1 MHELEQALIA
11 RWDRET
17 LLVYADALQA
27 ADDPRGELIVLDL
40 EAEERGVTPE
50 LALRRRKAL
59 YEWLGGATIRGRPVH
74 EASFHYGFA
83 TDFFATGDR
92 TSHATDYLDAL
103 FASPAGPYVRG
114 LTIAVGVPSELGAAF
129 AVVASA
135 PRPWLERLELR
146 VVTPGPWVTDEQVAA
161 LIARTPR
168 LHTLAVFG
176 AHAVGAFRHP
186 AVRKLVTDTPRLAI
200 AETIPGLDELDL
212 GVDEDDREDNES
224 GYDAAIPAAVGG
236 IAGLRHL
243 DLSRNEPHYPP
254 SSVPGAPP
262 NVDIYPLLRW
272 LPTGRLR
279 TLRLPSLRAPHQV
292 ALLGE
297 VVERAPNL
305 EVTIARTYEMHQ
317 AVLANVAHPRLHL
330 PTPFQWMPGD
340 TLSSREA
347 LTITV
352 PTEEHGDDVSLTS
365 LIDRLEAQWTELPP
379 NARTAWLEFWD
390 FLAELPWEDEAGHDV
405 MKMFPAAT
413 LLTAVEPLDDFIPYS
428 GTGGHWAQ
436 LAEKLRSAELP
447 AGTMVSVRRYW
458 GW

>member
-1 MHELEQALIA
+1 VHELEQALIA

-17 LLVYADALQA
+17 LLVYADALQGTG
-27 ADDPRGELIVLDL
+27 DPRGELIVLDL

-114 LTIAVGVPSELGAAF
+114 VTISVGKPADLAEAF
-129 AVVASA
+129 AVLASE
-135 PRPWLERLELR
+135 PRPWLERLEFR
-146 VVTPGPWVTDEQVAA
+146 VVEPGPWVTDAQIAA
-161 LIARTPR
+161 LINRTPR
-168 LHTLAVFG
+168 LHTIAVFG
-176 AHAVGAFRHP
+176 AHAVGAFPHP
-186 AVRKLVTDTPRLAI
+186 AVRALVTDTPRLAI
-200 AETIPGLDELDL
+200 AHTIPHVDALDL

-224 GYDAAIPAAVGG
+224 GFDAAIPASLSA
-236 IAGLRHL
+236 IRELRHL

-254 SSVPGAPP
+254 SSIPGAQP
-262 NVDIYPLLRW
+262 NVDVYPLLRW
-272 LPTGRLR
+272 LPTRRLR
-279 TLRLPSLRAPHQV
+279 TLRLPSLRTPQQV
-292 ALLGE
+292 ALLG
-297 VVERAPNL
+297 VAIDAAPDL
-305 EVTIARTYEMHQ
+305 EVTIARTYQVHRP
-317 AVLANVAHPRLHL
+317 VLANVAHARLHL
-330 PTPFQWMPGD
+330 PTPFEWMPGD

-352 PTEEHGDDVSLTS
+352 PTEEYGDDVSLTS
-365 LIDRLEAQWTELPP
+365 LIDRLEAQWPELPP

-390 FLAELPWEDEAGHDV
+390 FLAELPWEDEVGHDV

-447 AGTMVSVRRYW
+447 PGTMVSIRRYW

>member
-1 MHELEQALIA
+1 MHELEQALIT

-17 LLVYADALQA
+17 LLVYADVLQSA
-27 ADDPRGELIVLDL
+27 GDPRGELIVLDL
-40 EAEERGVTPE
+40 EAEERGMTPE
-50 LALRRRKAL
+50 LAQRRRKAL

-74 EASFHYGFA
+74 EASFRYGFA

-92 TSHATDYLDAL
+92 TSQATDYLHAL
-103 FASPAGPYVRG
+103 FASAAGPYVRG
-114 LTIAVGVPSELGAAF
+114 VTLSVGNPSELGAAF
-129 AVVASA
+129 MVLAST
-135 PRPWLERLELR
+135 RRTWLERLEFR
-146 VVTPGPWVTDEQVAA
+146 VVEPGPWVTEKQVAS
-161 LIARTPR
+161 LIASTPR

-186 AVRKLVTDTPRLAI
+186 SVRKLVTDTPRLAI
-200 AETIPGLDELDL
+200 AHTIPRVETLDL

-224 GYDAAIPAAVGG
+224 GYDAAIPASLAA
-236 IAGLRHL
+236 ITELRHL

-254 SSVPGAPP
+254 SRVPASPP
-262 NVDIYPLLRW
+262 NVDVYPLVRW
-272 LPTGRLR
+272 LPTARLR
-279 TLRLPSLRAPHQV
+279 TLRMPSLRAPHQV

-297 VVERAPNL
+297 AIELAPQL
-305 EVTIARTYEMHQ
+305 EVTIARTYQMHQ

-330 PTPFQWMPGD
+330 PTPFAWLPGD

-352 PTEEHGDDVSLTS
+352 PTEEYGDDVSLTS
-365 LIDRLEAQWTELPP
+365 LIDRLEAQWDELPP

-390 FLAELPWEDEAGHDV
+390 FLAELPWEDEAGDDV
-405 MKMFPAAT
+405 TKMFPAST
-413 LLTAVEPLDDFIPYS
+413 LLTAVEPLDDYIPYS
-428 GTGGHWAQ
+428 GIGGHWAQ

-447 AGTMVSVRRYW
+447 PDAELSIRRYW